1 MSLLKDSGSRTSM
14 KSQSS
19 PESTD
24 ENPAR
29 PIRLAILQ
37 RVCTGYRVPL
47 FEQLSETEEVDMTL
61 FIGEDVPNTKIKS
74 GPDLRGIN
82 YRKLKTLF
90 LPLNARTLQWH
101 VGLVGEL
108 RKFNPDVILCEGESH
123 FVGYLQAIGYKYL
136 FNRRVALMHWCYISL
151 PGWPSIGGK
160 GFRSLIKAFFRR
172 FFDAFVV
179 YSSFSKECL
188 LKLGQPDEKVFVATN
203 VGGIQRFLSI
213 SDSMTDTTSKARQ
226 KLGLPERFTVLY
238 LGTLDENKR
247 PGVMLDL
254 AKKSDSERFNFVLLG
269 TGPLLESLLEQ
280 ATREE
285 LSNVFLPG
293 RMVDELPLYLRS
305 ADVLMIPGRGGI
317 VISEAMAFGLPII
330 VHQADGTEYDLVQD
344 KVTGFHLSGGSVDDF
359 YQAIKYLQINPDICA
374 EMGQKSKQLVETK
387 FTIDNMVNQIKR
399 AAHYVKKA
407 SHDRNYNT

>member
-1 MSLLKDSGSRTSM
+1 MSIWSYYACGRC
-14 KSQSS
+14 
-19 PESTD
+19 
-24 ENPAR
+24 R
-29 PIRLAILQ
+29 PKYLTA
-37 RVCTGYRVPL
+37 
-47 FEQLSETEEVDMTL
+47 TEHG
-61 FIGEDVPNTKIKS
+61 IGEDVPNTKIKS

-399 AAHYVKKA
+399 AARYTKWRKGTYA
-407 SHDRNYNT
+407 S